1 MDPGAGCGCPC
12 EQPSASD
19 RPERSSTS
27 PRKLNVPG
35 SYLHSIDL
43 YMYLEMTSLDS
54 ADWKILKVVYNS

>member
-1 MDPGAGCGCPC
+1 M
-12 EQPSASD
+12 
-19 RPERSSTS
+19 
-27 PRKLNVPG
+27 PG